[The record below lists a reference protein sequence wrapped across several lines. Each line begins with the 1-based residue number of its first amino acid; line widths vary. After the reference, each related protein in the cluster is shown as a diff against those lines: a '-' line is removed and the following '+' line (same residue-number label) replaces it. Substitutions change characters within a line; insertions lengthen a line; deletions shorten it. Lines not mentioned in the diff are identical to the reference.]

1 MSKKSRRRA
10 PSPSGAV
17 QTTPPDVQTPTPPVV
32 QPEPAAPV
40 RVLIDVTPE
49 PVSEAALRNLMR
61 DWRRG
66 RATRHLWDMIQDGY
80 VAVLA
85 TVMIGAMLV
94 SMVIARQRRR
104 VRLYV
109 RQLPVALVRCCP
121 GPRSAAYSRSR

>member
-10 PSPSGAV
+10 PSPSGAA

-32 QPEPAAPV
+32 QTVPVPEPAAPV

-94 SMVIARQRRR
+94 SMVIRAQGA
-104 VRLYV
+104 VSACTSASCQSCLLYTS
-109 RQLPVALVRCCP
+109 PS
-121 GPRSAAYSRSR
+121 PRDS